1 MNTNQL
7 VFASANPNKVKEVES
22 KLGGAFPLLG
32 LLDIGCHDELPE
44 TTGTI
49 PGNAQQK
56 ASYVFNTYNVNCFA
70 DDTGLE
76 IDALLGEPGVNSADY
91 ALANRNAEANML
103 LVLKKMQGIEQR
115 TARFRTSICLFW
127 NGEKHLFEGVVEGQ
141 ILLAPAGS
149 GGFGYDPI
157 FQPLGFERTF
167 AQMDMS
173 EKNAISHRAKAIALL
188 RDFILNRS

>member
-76 IDALLGEPGVNSADY
+76 IDALHGEPGVNSADY
-91 ALANRNAEANML
+91 ALANRNSEANML

-157 FQPLGFERTF
+157 FQPLGFDRTF

-173 EKNAISHRAKAIALL
+173 EKNAISHRAKAIAQL

>member
-76 IDALLGEPGVNSADY
+76 IDALHGEPGVNSADY

-157 FQPLGFERTF
+157 FQPLGFDRTF

-173 EKNAISHRAKAIALL
+173 EKNAISHRAKAIAQL

>member
-157 FQPLGFERTF
+157 FQPLGFDRTF

-173 EKNAISHRAKAIALL
+173 EKNAISHRAKAIAQL
-188 RDFILNRS
+188 RDFILKLS

>member
-1 MNTNQL
+1 MNTKQL

-76 IDALLGEPGVNSADY
+76 IDALHGEPGVNSADY

-157 FQPLGFERTF
+157 FQPLGFDRTF

-173 EKNAISHRAKAIALL
+173 EKNAISHRAKAIAQL